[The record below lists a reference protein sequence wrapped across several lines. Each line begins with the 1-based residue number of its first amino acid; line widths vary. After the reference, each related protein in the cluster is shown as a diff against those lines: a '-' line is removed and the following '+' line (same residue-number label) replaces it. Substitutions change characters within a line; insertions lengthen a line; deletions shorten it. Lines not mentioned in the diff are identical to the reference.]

1 MTNNEMDGHVGQI
14 EIARAI
20 RGLRDEAERTVFE
33 LNRIAN
39 ALERLAGPPREAA
52 CPECEGQNLSPD
64 PLWYCR
70 DCDLAH
76 FGDSPSAFE
85 LRGVYRGNSLDK
97 LD

>member
-1 MTNNEMDGHVGQI
+1 MSNKKKMEGEVDQPWL
-14 EIARAI
+14 E
-20 RGLRDEAERTVFE
+20 VFLAMAPNFKYLE
-33 LNRIAN
+33 RIAV

-64 PLWYCR
+64 PLWYCK

>member
-1 MTNNEMDGHVGQI
+1 MSNNKMDGFEGALEV
-14 EIARAI
+14 ARAVTEVAVQ
-20 RGLRDEAERTVFE
+20 LSYLE
-33 LNRIAN
+33 RIAV

>member
-1 MTNNEMDGHVGQI
+1 MSNNKMDGFEGALEV
-14 EIARAI
+14 ARAVTEVAVQ
-20 RGLRDEAERTVFE
+20 LSYLE
-33 LNRIAN
+33 RIAV

-85 LRGVYRGNSLDK
+85 LRGVYRGNSLA
-97 LD
+97 